1 MVKKV
6 QSKPVTASTTIPLP
20 LPGAVKDSAQQ
31 IWQAG
36 LASFTRAQAE
46 GSKAFESLVKE
57 GKDIQRKTQSTA
69 EAKMA
74 QAATKMSGMA
84 SDISSKA
91 SVQLSKLEAMLEASV
106 AKALKK
112 LGVPSSHDVAEL
124 IARLDALAQAVHKL
138 SPLQEGAGTSVAKR
152 NSPKAVVTPKGDAKK
167 TPAPKAP
174 ARKARSKA
182 AIA

>member
-6 QSKPVTASTTIPLP
+6 QAKPVTASTTTPLP

-74 QAATKMSGMA
+74 QAALKMSGMA

-91 SVQLSKLEAMLEASV
+91 SVQLSKLETMLEASV
-106 AKALKK
+106 GKALKK
-112 LGVPSSHDVAEL
+112 LGVPSSQDLAEL
-124 IARLDALAQAVHKL
+124 IARIDALAQAVHKL
-138 SPLQEGAGTSVAKR
+138 SPLQAGPGASVAKR
-152 NSPKAVVTPKGDAKK
+152 NSPKAAVTPQRVAKK
-167 TPAPKAP
+167 SPDAKAP

-182 AIA
+182 ATA

>member
-6 QSKPVTASTTIPLP
+6 QSKPAAASKINALP

-57 GKDIQRKTQSTA
+57 GMDIQRKTQNKA
-69 EAKMA
+69 EAKMS
-74 QAATKMSGMA
+74 QAAMKMSDMA

-91 SVQLSKLEAMLEASV
+91 SGQWSRLETMFEASV
-106 AKALKK
+106 GKALKK
-112 LGVPSSHDVAEL
+112 LGVPSSQDVAEL
-124 IARLDALAQAVHKL
+124 IARMDALAQAVHKL
-138 SPLQEGAGTSVAKR
+138 SPLKASAPVAKR
-152 NSPKAVVTPKGDAKK
+152 KSTKAPVTAKRV
-167 TPAPKAP
+167 APKAP

-182 AIA
+182 AA

>member
-6 QSKPVTASTTIPLP
+6 QSKPATASSTTPLP

-57 GKDIQRKTQSTA
+57 GMDIQRKTQSTA

-74 QAATKMSGMA
+74 QATMKISGMA

-91 SVQLSKLEAMLEASV
+91 SVQLSKLETVLEASV
-106 AKALKK
+106 GKALKK
-112 LGVPSSHDVAEL
+112 LGVPSSQDLAEL
-124 IARLDALAQAVHKL
+124 VARIDALSQAVQKL
-138 SPLQEGAGTSVAKR
+138 SPLKVGSSEPVAKR
-152 NSPKAVVTPKGDAKK
+152 SRPKTVATKQL
-167 TPAPKAP
+167 APQAP
-174 ARKARSKA
+174 AKKARSKA
-182 AIA
+182 AAA

>member
-1 MVKKV
+1 MVKKM
-6 QSKPVTASTTIPLP
+6 QAKPTTASTNIPLP

-57 GKDIQRKTQSTA
+57 GKVIQRKTQSTA

-74 QAATKMSGMA
+74 QAAVKMSGMA

-91 SVQLSKLEAMLEASV
+91 SVQLNKLEAMLEASV
-106 AKALKK
+106 GKALKK
-112 LGVPSSHDVAEL
+112 LGVPSSHDVADL
-124 IARLDALAQAVHKL
+124 IARMDALAQAVHKL
-138 SPLQEGAGTSVAKR
+138 SPLKAGPGASVANR
-152 NSPKAVVTPKGDAKK
+152 NSPKAAVAAKRVAKK
-167 TPAPKAP
+167 APAPKAP
-174 ARKARSKA
+174 VKKARSKA
-182 AIA
+182 ATA

>member
-6 QSKPVTASTTIPLP
+6 QSKPVTASTTTPLP

-57 GKDIQRKTQSTA
+57 GMDIQRKTQSTA
-69 EAKMA
+69 EAKMT
-74 QAATKMSGMA
+74 QAAMKMSGMA

-91 SVQLSKLEAMLEASV
+91 SVQLSKLETVLEASV
-106 AKALKK
+106 SKALKK
-112 LGVPSSHDVAEL
+112 LGVPSSQDLAEL
-124 IARLDALAQAVHKL
+124 IARIDALSQAVQKL
-138 SPLQEGAGTSVAKR
+138 SPLKAGPSEPVAKR
-152 NSPKAVVTPKGDAKK
+152 SSPKTFTTKQLTPTAPAKK
-167 TPAPKAP
+167 AS
-174 ARKARSKA
+174 SKA
-182 AIA
+182 AAV

>member
-6 QSKPVTASTTIPLP
+6 QSKSAAAAKTNTPP

-57 GKDIQRKTQSTA
+57 GMDIQRKTQNKA
-69 EAKMA
+69 EAKMS
-74 QAATKMSGMA
+74 QAAMKMSGMA

-91 SVQLSKLEAMLEASV
+91 SDQWSKLETMFEASV
-106 AKALKK
+106 GKALKK
-112 LGVPSSHDVAEL
+112 LGVPSSQDVAEL
-124 IARLDALAQAVHKL
+124 IARIDALGQAVHKL
-138 SPLQEGAGTSVAKR
+138 SPLKVPGAPVAKR
-152 NSPKAVVTPKGDAKK
+152 SSPKAAVTAKRVAKK
-167 TPAPKAP
+167 APASKAP
-174 ARKARSKA
+174 ARKARIKA
-182 AIA
+182 ATA

>member
-6 QSKPVTASTTIPLP
+6 QSKPATASKTVPLP

-57 GKDIQRKTQSTA
+57 GMDIQRKTQSKA

-74 QAATKMSGMA
+74 QAALKVSGVA

-91 SVQLSKLEAMLEASV
+91 SGQWSKLETMLEASV
-106 AKALKK
+106 GKALKK
-112 LGVPSSHDVAEL
+112 LGMPSSQDVAVL
-124 IARLDALAQAVHKL
+124 VARIDALGQAVQQL
-138 SPLQEGAGTSVAKR
+138 SPIKAGFGAPVAKR
-152 NSPKAVVTPKGDAKK
+152 NSTKAPVTAKRVVK
-167 TPAPKAP
+167 KAP
-174 ARKARSKA
+174 AKKARSKA
-182 AIA
+182 VTA